1 LSEKEKLESHYQSAA
16 EVWQVGCTGAVLE
29 AINRPKFIAMAR
41 SRFHTFQ
48 LSISHSQ
55 TIGDGV
61 KVDALVRGL
70 AIELH
75 GAPGLAEQWFDTEFS
90 ADNFGEL
97 VNANLAQLGTS
108 AKS

>member
-1 LSEKEKLESHYQSAA
+1 LKEKDKLESHYLSAA
-16 EVWQVGCTGAVLE
+16 EVWQLGCTGAVLE
-29 AINRPKFIAMAR
+29 TVNRPKFIAMAR

-55 TIGDGV
+55 TIGDGA

-70 AIELH
+70 AIELQ
-75 GAPGLAEQWFDTEFS
+75 GAPGLAEQWFDSEFS
-90 ADNFGEL
+90 ANDFGEL